1 MSVGHQNKKA
11 VEKSVLNYFNSQ
23 SIWQSCRR
31 SQIPD
36 EPCMTG
42 VRCSRNHPPRIDENN
57 RNCSENSARPDST
70 KISHLLLTTPP
81 RRAEPPSECA
91 TTKQAIRSAGSVRP
105 SGLRPRFLSPQLP
118 QKRKQIRKIV
128 TPFCKGP
135 LFEKP
140 QSAYLADR
148 LSITASSANSDAL
161 NAA

>member
-1 MSVGHQNKKA
+1 MSVGHQKKKA

-23 SIWQSCRR
+23 SIWQSC
-31 SQIPD
+31 
-36 EPCMTG
+36 TG

-70 KISHLLLTTPP
+70 KISHPLLTTPP

-140 QSAYLADR
+140 PVRISCR
-148 LSITASSANSDAL
+148 PVVNHSVKCE
-161 NAA
+161 